1 MFELTVLYIL
11 YTGLPFLNAIYS
23 NCACFVK
30 VKLYQ
35 FYSETDV
42 SWADEKEIKKERKEV
57 DVVAESDNDD
67 LMINIFRQN
76 NYCYADSDFR

>member
-42 SWADEKEIKKERKEV
+42 SWADEKEIKKKEK
-57 DVVAESDNDD
+57 
-67 LMINIFRQN
+67 R
-76 NYCYADSDFR
+76 

>member
-1 MFELTVLYIL
+1 MFELTVIHIL

-42 SWADEKEIKKERKEV
+42 SWAGNKKERKEV

-76 NYCYADSDFR
+76 NYFYADSDFR

>member
-67 LMINIFRQN
+67 LMIKIFRQN
-76 NYCYADSDFR
+76 NYFYADSDFR

>member
-1 MFELTVLYIL
+1 MVRDLNAMVLVIKDMFELTVLYIL

-42 SWADEKEIKKERKEV
+42 SWADEKEIKKKEK
-57 DVVAESDNDD
+57 
-67 LMINIFRQN
+67 R
-76 NYCYADSDFR
+76 

>member
-23 NCACFVK
+23 NCACFLK

-42 SWADEKEIKKERKEV
+42 SWADEKEIKKERKETYIQNTRGGIV
-57 DVVAESDNDD
+57 GMASH
-67 LMINIFRQN
+67 NIK
-76 NYCYADSDFR
+76 